1 MDEEQPRLRKRSEVS
16 RARRDAASAQQAMPV
31 AALPKEEPPKEQA
44 NDSKFDPK
52 LELAMREGADENISA
67 FVEVLNA
74 LLDEAKLRVR
84 VSLVVAAGWGVD
96 KRREVRAWMLAPK
109 FPPPEVILSSVAK
122 EAPPRAKEEA
132 PKSPPKAAAKQEE
145 PVFDHAGLKR
155 RLSKEA
161 GVDVPVVDVEAW
173 RQMARDVV
181 ITWLDQGARKSE
193 KPEILEKYASNVS
206 DESKTLRKGE
216 RKPTFRERFERTPD
230 GHINNCA
237 LANGEEEKDCQICEG
252 ACPDRTKY
260 AGARK
265 LTRSEPEEFGL
276 SSPKTVAQASEA
288 LKEEIAKTEHPKSG
302 RPEREEKPPER
313 PASESDDYNRLIESV
328 LREVDLGAEYDELE
342 RNLEVGA
349 ERTQYGVIYE
359 ALDKAEGRARRA
371 FSLAANAK
379 IEHERVRLDQK
390 EVDAELHRRAMEK
403 LREDGDKT
411 RIADVEAKIAELFPD
426 EWRSG
431 KMRVKRSEVSVEM
444 CQKLGELWTQKVRS
458 LQVMLSNVR
467 R

>member
-1 MDEEQPRLRKRSEVS
+1 MDEEQEQPRLRKRSEVS
-16 RARRDAASAQQAMPV
+16 RARRDAASAQQALPV
-31 AALPKEEPPKEQA
+31 AVPPKEEPPKERA
-44 NDSKFDPK
+44 VDPKFDAK

-74 LLDEAKLRVR
+74 LLDAAKLRVR

-96 KRREVRAWMLAPK
+96 RRREVRAWMLAPK
-109 FPPPEVILSSVAK
+109 FPPPEVILSAVVK
-122 EAPPRAKEEA
+122 DAPPRAKEEA
-132 PKSPPKAAAKQEE
+132 PKSPAKAAAKQEE

-173 RQMARDVV
+173 RQMARDIV

-193 KPEILEKYASNVS
+193 KPEILEKYGVM
-206 DESKTLRKGE
+206 
-216 RKPTFRERFERTPD
+216 
-230 GHINNCA
+230 
-237 LANGEEEKDCQICEG
+237 
-252 ACPDRTKY
+252 
-260 AGARK
+260 

-288 LKEEIAKTEHPKSG
+288 LKKEIEKTEHPKSG

>member
-1 MDEEQPRLRKRSEVS
+1 MDEEQEQPRLRKRSEVS
-16 RARRDAASAQQAMPV
+16 RARRDAASAQQALSV
-31 AALPKEEPPKEQA
+31 ATPIKEEPLKERA
-44 NDSKFDPK
+44 VDPK
-52 LELAMREGADENISA
+52 FELAMREGADENISA

-74 LLDEAKLRVR
+74 LLDAAKLRVR

-96 KRREVRAWMLAPK
+96 RRREVRAWMRAPK
-109 FPPPEVILSSVAK
+109 FPPPEIILSAVAK
-122 EAPPRAKEEA
+122 EAPPKAE
-132 PKSPPKAAAKQEE
+132 PPKAPAKQPEKQE
-145 PVFDHAGLKR
+145 PVVDAEWLMLRLKSAR
-155 RLSKEA
+155 
-161 GVDVPVVDVEAW
+161 VDVPIVDVQAW
-173 RQMARDVV
+173 RRMAVDVV
-181 ITWLDQGARKSE
+181 ITWLDQGARKEE
-193 KPEILEKYASNVS
+193 KPEILDKYG
-206 DESKTLRKGE
+206 T
-216 RKPTFRERFERTPD
+216 
-230 GHINNCA
+230 I
-237 LANGEEEKDCQICEG
+237 
-252 ACPDRTKY
+252 
-260 AGARK
+260 
-265 LTRSEPEEFGL
+265 LTRAAPEEFGL
-276 SSPKTVAQASEA
+276 SSPKTVLEAADAHKDEISKA
-288 LKEEIAKTEHPKSG
+288 LKEEIERMEHPKSG

-342 RNLEVGA
+342 KNLEVGA

-467 R
+467 K